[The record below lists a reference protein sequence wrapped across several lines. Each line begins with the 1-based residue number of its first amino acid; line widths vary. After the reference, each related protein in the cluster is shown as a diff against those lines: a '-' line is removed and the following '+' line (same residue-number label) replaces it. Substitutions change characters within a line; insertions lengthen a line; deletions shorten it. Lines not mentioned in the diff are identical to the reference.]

1 MIGKL
6 CVFMNHKKQKFF
18 SRQSSGF
25 ILLTFLTGQILTPS
39 IVSAQ
44 ALPASGT
51 MLGLSA
57 AYAPPVLLGL
67 KVHPENP
74 LLFDFIVD
82 RGQSNLSDEEFKV
95 ETEKLVKYFFA
106 ALTIPDKEVWVNLS
120 PYEKDRIIPDVLGR
134 TQMGKTMLEQ
144 DYMLKQLAASL
155 TNPETKLGK
164 TYWDQINSVIASSEG
179 AWQSQ
184 NKIAS
189 SQNTA
194 PRPER
199 TSFGRNGHKGLKVLL
214 NQPIFKVTIPA

>member
-1 MIGKL
+1 MKRKNQNFL
-6 CVFMNHKKQKFF
+6 
-18 SRQSSGF
+18 SRLISGL

-44 ALPASGT
+44 VLPAPGT

-74 LLFDFIVD
+74 LLFDFIID

-95 ETEKLVKYFFA
+95 ETEKLVKFFFA

-120 PYEKDRIIPDVLGR
+120 PNEKDRIIPDILGK
-134 TQMGKTMLEQ
+134 TEMGRTMLEQ

-155 TNPETKLGK
+155 TNPETTLGK
-164 TYWDQINSVIASSEG
+164 TYWE
-179 AWQSQ
+179 
-184 NKIAS
+184 
-189 SQNTA
+189 
-194 PRPER
+194 
-199 TSFGRNGHKGLKVLL
+199 
-214 NQPIFKVTIPA
+214 